1 MDAKFIKLLLL
12 GGAARFYFCRTSLG
26 TVIGNRVEFATPLN
40 SHKRM
45 QEGIFLLQN
54 GIDPYQGD
62 VVHETPLILSAL
74 SGLFRNFPQFL
85 PVFYILLDIFTAALL
100 YMMAQRFVRKK
111 QDQQIV
117 EGKEYAKDT
126 TELQFSGS
134 DKLDIPELV
143 IVAYLFNPLTVLSCV
158 GMTSTVFSNLFL
170 AAFLYCLTKGLHL
183 PCLLI
188 LAFETV
194 RSFYPI
200 VLLAPLLL
208 TFSGRSI
215 RSGFLISLLFAVCCL
230 VISLANFFVLNSW
243 NFLDGTL
250 GFIFYF
256 RDLQPNIGLFWYF
269 FTEMFEHFRIMFL
282 ITFQLNATVLYLLPL
297 SIKLRKEP
305 LLLAT
310 ILVALMAVFRAYPS
324 LGDVGFYLA
333 LLPLWKR
340 CWKCKLYHISPK
352 IILKIMKIFSVMA
365 HGFVV
370 FTFFIVT
377 LSMMGV
383 LWHLWIYAGSA
394 NANFYFGATL
404 AFSTGQI
411 FLITDLLFAHVKRDF
426 CLFNGQKI
434 LIDGEE
440 AKIVLK

>member
-1 MDAKFIKLLLL
+1 MDAKFFKLLLL
-12 GGAARFYFCRTSLG
+12 GGVVRFYFSRTPLAAM
-26 TVIGNRVEFATPLN
+26 IGNRVEFATPLN

-45 QEGIFLLQN
+45 QEGIFLLQS

-62 VVHETPLILSAL
+62 LVHETPLILSAL
-74 SGLFRNFPQFL
+74 SGLFQKYPHLL
-85 PVFYILLDIFTAALL
+85 PAFYIILDVFTAALL
-100 YMMAQRFVRKK
+100 YLMSRRFVRQK
-111 QDQQIV
+111 QEKQT
-117 EGKEYAKDT
+117 KEQKYYAKDT
-126 TELQFSGS
+126 VELQFNDL
-134 DKLDIPELV
+134 DKYDIPELV
-143 IVAYLFNPLTVLSCV
+143 IVAYLFNPLTVMNCI
-158 GMTSTVFSNLFL
+158 GMTSTVISNLFL
-170 AAFLYCLTKGLHL
+170 ASFLYCLVKGLLL
-183 PCLLI
+183 PCLLV

-200 VLLAPLLL
+200 VLIAPLLL
-208 TFSGRSI
+208 VFSRQSI
-215 RSGFLISLLFAVCCL
+215 RRGLVITLLFIASCVG
-230 VISLANFFVLNSW
+230 VAFANFLVLNSW

-269 FTEMFEHFRIMFL
+269 FTEMFEHFRTMFL

-310 ILVALMAVFRAYPS
+310 VLVALMAVFRAYPS

-340 CWKCKLYHISPK
+340 CWK
-352 IILKIMKIFSVMA
+352 FMA

-370 FTFFIVT
+370 FTFFLVT
-377 LSMMGV
+377 LSMMGA

-411 FLITDLLFAHVKRDF
+411 FLITDLLFAHVKREF
-426 CLFNGQKI
+426 CLFKGQKI
-434 LIDGEE
+434 WIDGVE
-440 AKIVLK
+440 ARIVLK